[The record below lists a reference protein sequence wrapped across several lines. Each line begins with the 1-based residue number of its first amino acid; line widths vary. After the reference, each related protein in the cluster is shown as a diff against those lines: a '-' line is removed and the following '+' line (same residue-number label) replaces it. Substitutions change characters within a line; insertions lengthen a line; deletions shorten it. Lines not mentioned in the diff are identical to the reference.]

1 MLMSEIWCKSNK
13 CICKNDA
20 YMKKT
25 GEVLFFFIIY
35 AAFLHIYDVVLQQ
48 NF

>member
-1 MLMSEIWCKSNK
+1 
-13 CICKNDA
+13 
-20 YMKKT
+20 MKKT

-35 AAFLHIYDVVLQQ
+35 AAFLHIYGVVLQQ